1 MSRILIL
8 NTSREP
14 RRLQSIS
21 RPQKNSKRATDLKV
35 FQRKAKQ
42 DEIMIKKLE
51 KQVTKYREAQRKIKM
66 LTKWSIRSTQSSLKD
81 VQDILETLEDLYG
94 DEAFD
99 DGDELRGE

>member
-21 RPQKNSKRATDLKV
+21 RPQKTSKRATDLKV